1 MNITCPCCHA
11 RFPLQAAL
19 EDGAARELLGI
30 LSSRPMHLSRPLA
43 SYLGLFRSAS
53 RALAWERALRLADEA
68 LALEPDGDLLGL
80 ALSETVEAIYAKR
93 EREPARPLTNH
104 NYLRRVLET
113 HRARRPAPRSAG
125 SGQAPPKAEA
135 PAPEPEPEHKG
146 PLHPDVAPRVGA
158 LLSGAVRGTGR
169 E

>member
-104 NYLRRVLET
+104 NYLKRVLET
-113 HRARRPAPRSAG
+113 HRARRPA
-125 SGQAPPKAEA
+125 PKAEA

-146 PLHPDVAPRVGA
+146 PLHPEVAPRMGA

>member
-1 MNITCPCCHA
+1 VILYCPCCHA
-11 RFPLQAAL
+11 RFPLQAAVD
-19 EDGAARELLGI
+19 DGAARELLGI
-30 LSSRPMHLSRPLA
+30 LSSRPMRLSRPLA
-43 SYLGLFRSAS
+43 AYLGLFRSAS

-68 LALEPDGDLLGL
+68 LELERDGDLLGL

-104 NYLRRVLET
+104 NYLKRVLET

-125 SGQAPPKAEA
+125 SGQAPAE
-135 PAPEPEPEHKG
+135 PTPEPEPEHKG
-146 PLHPDVAPRVGA
+146 PLHPEVAPRMGA

>member
-1 MNITCPCCHA
+1 MNLYCPCCHA
-11 RFPLQAAL
+11 RFPLDAAL

-30 LSSRPMHLSRPLA
+30 LSSRPMRLSRPLA

-53 RALAWERALRLADEA
+53 RALAWERALRLAWEA
-68 LALEPDGDLLGL
+68 LELERDCDLLGL

-104 NYLRRVLET
+104 NYLKRVLESLQG
-113 HRARRPAPRSAG
+113 RRPAPTADLPVATVGERFDSSHG
-125 SGQAPPKAEA
+125 
-135 PAPEPEPEHKG
+135 G
-146 PLHPDVAPRVGA
+146 PLHPDVAPRLGA
-158 LLSGAVRGTGR
+158 LVGQAVRGTGR